1 MGVGR
6 VLGWGVGAGKGWKG
20 LGWCGDGAGRDMK
33 VGWGGAGRG
42 CSHNLFLWNP
52 SIRKFKELPL
62 SGSDVHSSSYM
73 AMVLVI
79 MSVKMILVEVMGIL
93 HSDYGFQ
100 NEFRIYSVR
109 TNSWEMIQE
118 YPVNETYEN
127 VELASLVDGNN
138 DWELGTSGG
147 NLCVFCDC
155 HEVRMDV
162 WVIKTYELV
171 ESWTKVRERVLFLV
185 ASA

>member
-1 MGVGR
+1 MGSCN
-6 VLGWGVGAGKGWKG
+6 G
-20 LGWCGDGAGRDMK
+20 LLCISGS
-33 VGWGGAGRG
+33 
-42 CSHNLFLWNP
+42 SHNLFLWNP

-79 MSVKMILVEVMGIL
+79 MSVKMIIVEVMGIL

-118 YPVNETYEN
+118 YPGIIFCTDPAKYVNGRLHRIATREN
-127 VELASLVDGNN
+127 
-138 DWELGTSGG
+138 
-147 NLCVFCDC
+147 
-155 HEVRMDV
+155 
-162 WVIKTYELV
+162 
-171 ESWTKVRERVLFLV
+171 
-185 ASA
+185 